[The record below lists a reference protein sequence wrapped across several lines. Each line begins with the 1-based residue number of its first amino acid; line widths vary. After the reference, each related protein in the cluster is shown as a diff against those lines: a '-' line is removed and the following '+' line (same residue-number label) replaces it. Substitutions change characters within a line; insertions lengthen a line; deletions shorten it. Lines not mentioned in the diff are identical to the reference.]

1 MSGSGKDD
9 LLGRFLHSPRE
20 SGKRQDVRP
29 ASSSEIVGDTR
40 TGLNPLD
47 LLGLPPAQ
55 RDVINWLSRRKQA
68 RFDEIQEALGVE
80 TSLLTSVLSDLKAE
94 RHVQEALIDG
104 EIYYRVVFGGK
115 VSRAARGLPEGIWER
130 VDLDDIVFLRQV
142 SIFRGLPDHELREVS
157 SRLDSRRYHRNEV
170 ILWQGGLGEGVYFI
184 KSGIV
189 GITRLSPDKR
199 DTQILTYLKQGDL
212 MGEYGLLF
220 EQNIAASATAT
231 ALSEVDVLVMKRED
245 LLDMLK
251 KHPSAAIELVQ
262 LLAQRLLTIN
272 AQLAHHHR
280 KNSLCLVFG
289 VDHGVGCTTIGSVLA
304 LKLAQLTQNST
315 VYTEHPVP
323 TRLAAQFEFTPET
336 EVYAHPGGY
345 DILVPYRLSGV
356 PPAVR
361 TTLVMDR
368 LMNNYA
374 NIVVGLSG
382 TIDETVIYMLERAD
396 QVVVVTPPDAL
407 AWEKLDALLARL
419 RAVISPE
426 KTSLSVVCNRSKP
439 AYVAV
444 PECGPVDFD
453 VPLLDSLLPLAEQ
466 AHHNLPQ
473 PLVDTMTVLADRL
486 GRTNQIGVYIPA
498 TLEAN
503 PGANTRTHVD
513 QTVEFLGKLFGTSP
527 DYPTSAETKGKQA
540 GMAGESIYIVQ
551 TYVTKSDMDQH
562 LGALLEYVEKLKTTL
577 GQEVVALEVNHNI
590 MLV

>member
-1 MSGSGKDD
+1 MSGSDKDD
-9 LLGRFLHSPRE
+9 LLDRFLRSPHRG
-20 SGKRQDVRP
+20 SKRQETSP
-29 ASSSEIVGDTR
+29 ASSETEDDQPK
-40 TGLNPLD
+40 GLNPLD

-55 RDVINWLSRRKQA
+55 RDLINWLSRRKQA

-80 TSLLTSVLSDLKAE
+80 TTQLTTVLTELRAA
-94 RHVQEALIDG
+94 RHIQEALISG
-104 EIYYRVVFGGK
+104 EIFYRVVFGGK
-115 VSRAARGLPEGIWER
+115 VSRAARGLPDGIWER
-130 VDLDDIVFLRQV
+130 VDLDDTVFLRQV
-142 SIFRGLPDHELREVS
+142 SIFRGLSEHDLREVS
-157 SRLDSRRYHRNEV
+157 NKLDARRYRRNEV

-245 LLDMLK
+245 LLELLK
-251 KHPSAAIELVQ
+251 QHPSAAIELVQ

-272 AQLAHHHR
+272 AQMDRHHR
-280 KNSLCLVFG
+280 RNSLCLVFG
-289 VDHGVGCTTIGSVLA
+289 VDPGAGCTTIGSVLA

-323 TRLAAQFEFTPET
+323 TRLSTQFEFTPET
-336 EVYAHPGGY
+336 EVFAHPGGY

-396 QVVVVTPPDAL
+396 QVVVVTPPDAQ
-407 AWEKLDALLARL
+407 AWEKLDALLTRL
-419 RAVISPE
+419 RAVISSE

-439 AYVAV
+439 AYVGV
-444 PECGPVDFD
+444 KECGPVDFD
-453 VPLLDSLLPLAEQ
+453 VPLLDTLPSLAEQ
-466 AHHNLPQ
+466 THHNLPK
-473 PLVDTMTVLADRL
+473 PLADTTAVLADRL

-498 TLEAN
+498 SPTA
-503 PGANTRTHVD
+503 GTRTHVD
-513 QTVEFLGKLFGTSP
+513 QAVALLGKLFGTLP
-527 DYPTSAETKGKQA
+527 DYPMSVETKGRQA
-540 GMAGESIYIVQ
+540 GLSGESITIVQ
-551 TYVTKSDMDQH
+551 TYVTKSDMDQY
-562 LGALLEYVEKLKTTL
+562 LGSLLEYIEKLKTEL
-577 GQEVVALEVNHNI
+577 GQEVIALEINHNI